1 MMRPES
7 VALPPIAPQIL
18 TATLPATGKKVVTVT
33 WNDNSITETAFVVQR
48 STDGSTW
55 TDVGT
60 IPSPLDQ
67 PNGKGARSFTDPTS
81 NGTTAYLYRI
91 VAQNTVGYGGAF
103 PSMTVTSVSGS
114 LAVNAPAT
122 APAAPTELTATVQFG
137 PSVALAWRD
146 NATNEGGFVVER
158 SSDGGTTFT
167 QVGVAPPRTSTGNV
181 TYVDTTPAGS
191 TSYVYR
197 VAAVNVVGVSA
208 WSNTS
213 PAVAIGAL
221 ATAPVIRSAVATR
234 QGRNEQVTLS
244 WSNVAGETGY
254 TIQWSATSDFATIAG
269 SGSTAAD
276 VLTFKTGNLAR
287 QTWYFRVGSVN
298 AVGTAWSAPTL
309 VPGA

>member
-1 MMRPES
+1 MMRPEA
-7 VALPPIAPQIL
+7 VALPPLKPDIL

-33 WNDNSITETAFVVQR
+33 WSDNSITETAFVVQR
-48 STDGSTW
+48 STNGSTW

-60 IPSPLDQ
+60 IATPLTVE
-67 PNGKGARSFTDPTS
+67 NTKGSRSFTDPTS
-81 NGTTAYLYRI
+81 NGTTAYLYRV

-103 PSMTVTSVSGS
+103 PGMTVTSVSDT
-114 LAVNAPAT
+114 LPVNAPAT
-122 APAAPTELTATVQFG
+122 APAAPTDLTATLQFG
-137 PSVALAWRD
+137 PSVSLTWRD
-146 NATNEGGFVVER
+146 NATNESGFGVER

-167 QVGVAPPRTSTGNV
+167 QVGVAPARTSTGNV
-181 TYVDTTPAGS
+181 TFVDTTPAGS

-197 VAAVNVVGVSA
+197 VRAINVTGASGY
-208 WSNTS
+208 SNTS
-213 PAVAIGAL
+213 AAVTVGAL
-221 ATAPVIRSAVATR
+221 APAPTIRSAVATR

-244 WSNVAGETGY
+244 WSNVTGETGY

-298 AVGTAWSAPTL
+298 SVGTAWSGPTL